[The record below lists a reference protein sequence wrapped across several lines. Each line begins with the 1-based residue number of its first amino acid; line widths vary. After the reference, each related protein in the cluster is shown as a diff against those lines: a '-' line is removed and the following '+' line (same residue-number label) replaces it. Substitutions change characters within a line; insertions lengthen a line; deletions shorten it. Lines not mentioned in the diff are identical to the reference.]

1 MSTCLK
7 NLIEENRVA
16 QLRQHIF
23 NQKLEVNSSETYT
36 CSLSSENEIN
46 AVKQLISTGYLEWY
60 DFLKEYIE
68 HYPLSTEAFILLAQH
83 LTEAKERLLVIEHL
97 QKYGANEKESLTLFQ
112 SLKAGDFKDENLL
125 RILCE
130 HSRIFY
136 QSLFNQLDLIDE
148 RWSHRYL
155 LATKSNY

>member
-1 MSTCLK
+1 MD
-7 NLIEENRVA
+7 NIFYLINVNDVKGLSEV
-16 QLRQHIF
+16 IF
-23 NQKLEVNSSETYT
+23 NKKLTSDSPKCYASCMNNQEEVE
-36 CSLSSENEIN
+36 L
-46 AVKQLISTGYLEWY
+46 VKQLLQTNDKRWL
-60 DFLKEYIE
+60 DFIEKYIE

-83 LTEAKERLLVIEHL
+83 LTEEKERLLVIEHL

-130 HSRIFY
+130 YSRIFY

>member
-1 MSTCLK
+1 MD
-7 NLIEENRVA
+7 NIFYLINVNDVKGLSEV
-16 QLRQHIF
+16 IF
-23 NQKLEVNSSETYT
+23 NKKLTSDSPKCYASCMSNQEEVE
-36 CSLSSENEIN
+36 L
-46 AVKQLISTGYLEWY
+46 VKQLLQTNDKRWL
-60 DFLKEYIE
+60 DFIEKYIE

-83 LTEAKERLLVIEHL
+83 LTEEKERLLVIEHL

-130 HSRIFY
+130 YSRIFY
-136 QSLFNQLDLIDE
+136 QSLFNRLDLIDE

>member
-1 MSTCLK
+1 MSTYLK
-7 NLIEENRVA
+7 NLIEENRVV

-23 NQKLEVNSSETYT
+23 NQKLEVDSPETYT
-36 CSLSSENEIN
+36 CSLSSENEVN
-46 AVKQLISTGYLEWY
+46 AVKQFISTGSLAWY

-83 LTEAKERLLVIEHL
+83 ITETKEWYLVVKHL

-112 SLKAGDFKDENLL
+112 SLKAGDFKDKNLL

-130 HSRIFY
+130 YSRIFY
-136 QSLFNQLDLIDE
+136 QSLFNRLDLFDE

>member
-1 MSTCLK
+1 MV
-7 NLIEENRVA
+7 NIFYLINVNDVKGLSEV
-16 QLRQHIF
+16 IF
-23 NQKLEVNSSETYT
+23 NKKLTSDSPKCYASCMNNQEEVE
-36 CSLSSENEIN
+36 L
-46 AVKQLISTGYLEWY
+46 VKQLLQTNDKRWL
-60 DFLKEYIE
+60 DFIEKYIE

-83 LTEAKERLLVIEHL
+83 ITETKERLLVIEHL

-130 HSRIFY
+130 YSRIFY

>member
-1 MSTCLK
+1 MD
-7 NLIEENRVA
+7 NIFYLINVNDVKGLSEV
-16 QLRQHIF
+16 IF
-23 NQKLEVNSSETYT
+23 NKKLTSDSPKCYASCMSNQEEVE
-36 CSLSSENEIN
+36 L
-46 AVKQLISTGYLEWY
+46 VKQLLQTNDKRWL
-60 DFLKEYIE
+60 DFIEKYIE
-68 HYPLSTEAFILLAQH
+68 HYPLSTEACILLAQH
-83 LTEAKERLLVIEHL
+83 LTEEKERLLVIEHL

-130 HSRIFY
+130 YSRIFY

>member
-1 MSTCLK
+1 MD
-7 NLIEENRVA
+7 NIFYLINVNDVKGLSEV
-16 QLRQHIF
+16 IF
-23 NQKLEVNSSETYT
+23 NKKLTSDSPKCYASCMSNQEEVD
-36 CSLSSENEIN
+36 L
-46 AVKQLISTGYLEWY
+46 VKQLLKTNDKRWL
-60 DFLKEYIE
+60 DFIEKYIE

-83 LTEAKERLLVIEHL
+83 LTEEKERLLVIEHL

-130 HSRIFY
+130 YSRIFY

>member
-1 MSTCLK
+1 MD
-7 NLIEENRVA
+7 NIFYLININDVKGLSEV
-16 QLRQHIF
+16 IF
-23 NQKLEVNSSETYT
+23 NKKLTSDSPKCYASCMNNQEEVE
-36 CSLSSENEIN
+36 L
-46 AVKQLISTGYLEWY
+46 VKQLLQTNDKRWL
-60 DFLKEYIE
+60 DFIEKYIE

-83 LTEAKERLLVIEHL
+83 LTEEKERLLVIEHL

-130 HSRIFY
+130 YSRIFY

>member
-1 MSTCLK
+1 MD
-7 NLIEENRVA
+7 NIFYLINVNDVKGLSEV
-16 QLRQHIF
+16 IF
-23 NQKLEVNSSETYT
+23 NKKLTSDSPKCYASCMSNQEEVE
-36 CSLSSENEIN
+36 L
-46 AVKQLISTGYLEWY
+46 VKQLLQTNDKRWL
-60 DFLKEYIE
+60 DFIEKYIE

-83 LTEAKERLLVIEHL
+83 LTEEKERLLVIEHL

-130 HSRIFY
+130 YSRIFC

>member
-1 MSTCLK
+1 MD
-7 NLIEENRVA
+7 NIFYLINVNDVKGLSEV
-16 QLRQHIF
+16 IF
-23 NQKLEVNSSETYT
+23 NKKLTSDSPKCYASCMSNQEEVE
-36 CSLSSENEIN
+36 L
-46 AVKQLISTGYLEWY
+46 VKQLLQTNDKRWL
-60 DFLKEYIE
+60 DFIEKYIE

-130 HSRIFY
+130 YSRIFY